1 MGHWYA
7 ARVLVGVLQVV
18 DENGN
23 VVKDYMPYPID
34 QLVSEM
40 DWGDVISYR
49 VCEYLKY
56 DVRHSKNKAIK
67 KRDLN
72 KIAVSKI
79 F

>member
-34 QLVSEM
+34 QLV
-40 DWGDVISYR
+40 
-49 VCEYLKY
+49 
-56 DVRHSKNKAIK
+56 RHSKNKAIK